1 MLCSP
6 LSLPRFPLLFFS
18 SGLFSALSLTVE
30 AVAKNCC
37 CCVVAGSDVSSA
49 ITAVDDASF
58 ASLVGR
64 ALFTFLSA
72 LSLSFS
78 QSLSLTRIR
87 VAFLRLCCVCVLL
100 SILLLFPLLVR
111 IRSIWLKC
119 CLCLRCCYCCCGCG
133 AFFSGCFTVYS
144 YFSIFCFVLKFF
156 LRTKSQSANKR
167 KQILFCFCL
176 FLLVADWQRL
186 PTLAT

>member
-1 MLCSP
+1 MLCSSF
-6 LSLPRFPLLFFS
+6 SLPRFPLLFFN
-18 SGLFSALSLTVE
+18 SGLFSSLSLTVE

-72 LSLSFS
+72 LSR
-78 QSLSLTRIR
+78 SLSLTRIR

-119 CLCLRCCYCCCGCG
+119 CLCLRCCCCGCG

-167 KQILFCFCL
+167 KQILFCSCL